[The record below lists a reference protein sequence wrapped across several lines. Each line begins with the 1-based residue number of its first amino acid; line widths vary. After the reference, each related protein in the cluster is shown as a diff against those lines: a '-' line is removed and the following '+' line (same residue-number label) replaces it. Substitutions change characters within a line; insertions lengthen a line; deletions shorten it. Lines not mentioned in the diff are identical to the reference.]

1 MSNMKPQKYRLLN
14 QSQTESENIRDS
26 CQITSPCLLTISSP
40 IHSLRL
46 HIMTEVWWNMH
57 LKPNPGAFITTSKSE
72 DSVCKRRLNLAALR
86 FHTSVT
92 YLKKSTTQRLE
103 CVMDLHGL
111 FCILKGV
118 LVRSPESRVRLC
130 SCVREAVLW
139 ILHTSW
145 INRLWQLC
153 ALELNTVFST
163 FWLLPFLSSKLSVGN
178 AFLLWFISQSTPTQF
193 IRFCTRGLFVLIRRT
208 VTLFFRNS
216 GALHPGFFHSSTSV
230 KLIACDVLTVN
241 WPEKSWVI
249 WKSRVS

>member
-1 MSNMKPQKYRLLN
+1 MR
-14 QSQTESENIRDS
+14 
-26 CQITSPCLLTISSP
+26 
-40 IHSLRL
+40 
-46 HIMTEVWWNMH
+46 EVWWNIH

-72 DSVCKRRLNLAALR
+72 VSLCKRLHLAALR

-92 YLKKSTTQRLE
+92 HLLKSTAQNVK
-103 CVMDLHGL
+103 CVMDLHML
-111 FCILKGV
+111 FRILKGV

-130 SCVREAVLW
+130 SCVTEAVLW

-178 AFLLWFISQSTPTQF
+178 AFLLLFISQSTPTQF
-193 IRFCTRGLFVLIRRT
+193 ISVITHGLFVLIRRT

-216 GALHPGFFHSSTSV
+216 RALRPGLSIPPPSMAV
-230 KLIACDVLTVN
+230 
-241 WPEKSWVI
+241 
-249 WKSRVS
+249 